1 MRGRAPH
8 RVELSESDH
17 TVLWRVVHN
26 GRSEQRVARRA
37 RILLAMA
44 DPAPAVEELSD
55 HLEVSRKAIW
65 SLCRRYEERG
75 LDAIHDA
82 ARSGR
87 PCVLSSL
94 QRVQIEQLACCEP
107 AGVGLAMTHWSTRSL
122 AKVAAERGVVPKI
135 AHSTVSL
142 ILRAADLQPHRYR
155 YWKTPTLNEEFVERA
170 SKILNCYEHVG
181 ALRQQG
187 ELVISLD
194 EMPNLQALERR
205 EPGKPVKPGII
216 ERAEFEYIRHGTV
229 NFLAALLVHDGM
241 MRGWCLDRNDS
252 AHLVAVLKELLAEF
266 KSARKIHLIWDGGPS
281 HTSRATRAVLAS
293 YGAWVQ
299 VMTTP
304 AHASWLNQAELLLR
318 GFGARYVKRHDSKSR
333 EHLISHLS
341 EGWHEYNHLFA
352 HPFRWSWTTRDM
364 EQWVAR
370 HVS

>member
-1 MRGRAPH
+1 MRGREPH
-8 RVELSESDH
+8 RVELSESDR
-17 TVLWRVVHN
+17 TALCRVVHD

-44 DPAPAVEELSD
+44 DQAPAVAELAD
-55 HLEVSRKAIW
+55 HLEVSRKAVW
-65 SLCRRYEERG
+65 ALCRRYEERG
-75 LDAIHDA
+75 LQAIHDA

-87 PCVLSSL
+87 PRVFPPL

-122 AKVAAERGVVPKI
+122 AKVAEERGVVPKI

-142 ILRAADLQPHRYR
+142 ILSAADLQPHRYR
-155 YWKTPTLNEEFVERA
+155 YWKTPTLNEQFVERA
-170 SKILNCYEHVG
+170 SKILNCYEHMG
-181 ALRQQG
+181 TLWQQG

-205 EPGKPVKPGII
+205 VPRKAMRPGLM
-216 ERAEFEYIRHGTV
+216 ERVEFEYIRHGTV
-229 NFLAALLVHDGM
+229 NFLAALLVHDGR
-241 MRGWCLDRNDS
+241 MRGWCLDKNDS
-252 AHLVAVLKELLAEF
+252 AHLGPVLGELLAEF

-281 HTSRATRAVLAS
+281 HTSKATQGLLAS

-299 VMTTP
+299 ALMTP

-318 GFGARYVKRHDSKSR
+318 GFGARYLNRYDSKSR
-333 EHLISHLS
+333 EHLISHLG

-352 HPFRWSWTTRDM
+352 HPFQWSWTTRDM
-364 EQWVAR
+364 EEWVAR